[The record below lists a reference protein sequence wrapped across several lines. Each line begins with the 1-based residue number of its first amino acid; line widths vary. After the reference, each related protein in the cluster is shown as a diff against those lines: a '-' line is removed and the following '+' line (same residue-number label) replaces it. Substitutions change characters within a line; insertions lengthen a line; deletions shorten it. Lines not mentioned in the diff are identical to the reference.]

1 MTSGNRVF
9 PVRIIIDEVGVTIKD
24 PGLFSGKES
33 TIPFS
38 RIASVNID
46 CPFVGFSTIIINTT
60 GEGEIRAHGFL
71 KGEVVEMKKVILG
84 KIN

>member
-1 MTSGNRVF
+1 IF
-9 PVRIIIDEVGVTIKD
+9 YEVGVTIKKTSM
-24 PGLFSGKES
+24 FSGKES

-60 GEGEIRAHGFL
+60 GEGEITAHGFL
-71 KGEVVEMKKVILG
+71 KSEVVEIKETILG
-84 KIN
+84 RINKG